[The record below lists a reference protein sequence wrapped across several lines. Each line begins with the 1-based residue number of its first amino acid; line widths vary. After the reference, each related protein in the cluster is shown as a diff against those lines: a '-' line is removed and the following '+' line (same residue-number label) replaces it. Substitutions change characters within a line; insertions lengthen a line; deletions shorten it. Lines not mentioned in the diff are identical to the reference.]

1 VGKRHDPASTRLC
14 TGNLSMTINS
24 DINGCRIRS
33 GIVCST
39 QAMSG
44 YDPVCAGTRLDF
56 HAKLR
61 QFSISSISA
70 MGMAIVPSPVF
81 VHMSHSRSSSGLLSY
96 STTVISKIINNNKT
110 GTSIPAVNFIVVS
123 VPYNA
128 NEPASANSADS
139 AGWQTM
145 LPRTLPR
152 STSIR

>member
-1 VGKRHDPASTRLC
+1 MVKWHDPASTRLC

-24 DINGCRIRS
+24 DINGYRIRS

-44 YDPVCAGTRLDF
+44 YDPVCAETRLDF
-56 HAKLR
+56 HAKQR
-61 QFSISSISA
+61 QFTISSISQ
-70 MGMAIVPSPVF
+70 MVMAIIPSPVF
-81 VHMSHSRSSSGLLSY
+81 VHMPHSHSSSGLLSY
-96 STTVISKIINNNKT
+96 SQVITNKT
-110 GTSIPAVNFIVVS
+110 ATSIPAVNFIVVS
-123 VPYNA
+123 VPYSA

-152 STSIR
+152 SKLLR

>member
-1 VGKRHDPASTRLC
+1 MGKRHDPGSIRIW

-61 QFSISSISA
+61 QFSISQ
-70 MGMAIVPSPVF
+70 MGMAIIPYPVL
-81 VHMSHSRSSSGLLSY
+81 VHISHSHSSSGLLSY
-96 STTVISKIINNNKT
+96 SQVIINNKT
-110 GTSIPAVNFIVVS
+110 ATSIPAVNFTVVFE
-123 VPYNA
+123 PYNA

>member
-1 VGKRHDPASTRLC
+1 MVKRHDPASTRLC
-14 TGNLSMTINS
+14 TGNLYMTINS
-24 DINGCRIRS
+24 DISCSGTRS

-61 QFSISSISA
+61 QFSISA
-70 MGMAIVPSPVF
+70 MGMAIIPYPVF
-81 VHMSHSRSSSGLLSY
+81 VYMSHSHPSSGLLSY
-96 STTVISKIINNNKT
+96 SQVVNNKT
-110 GTSIPAVNFIVVS
+110 ATSIPAVKFIIFS
-123 VPYNA
+123 VPYSA